1 MITSFLSGCYTFKDI
16 SIKPD
21 VKTFYVDEFK
31 LNANAPGN
39 LSIDFTEELKR
50 RILSETRLTYDENDP
65 HIFFEGSIED
75 YKVESTATTAQNT
88 SALNKLRLR
97 IKISYTNV
105 LHEDENWENSF
116 SESVPFDQDVNLADV
131 QDELIDEM
139 FDLIIE
145 SVINKAFS
153 NW

>member
-1 MITSFLSGCYTFKDI
+1 MITFFLSGCYTFKDI

-75 YKVESTATTAQNT
+75 YRVESTATTAQNT